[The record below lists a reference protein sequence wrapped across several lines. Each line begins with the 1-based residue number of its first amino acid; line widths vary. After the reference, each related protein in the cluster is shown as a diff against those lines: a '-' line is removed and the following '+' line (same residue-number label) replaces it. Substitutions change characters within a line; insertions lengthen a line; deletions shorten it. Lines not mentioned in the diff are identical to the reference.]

1 MLWIRLVLLS
11 GYLMSEISKG
21 LNTQQLPFGVI
32 GPLPVPGNMSQ
43 YLLKILLDFD
53 LKFSKVS

>member
-1 MLWIRLVLLS
+1 
-11 GYLMSEISKG
+11 MSEISKG